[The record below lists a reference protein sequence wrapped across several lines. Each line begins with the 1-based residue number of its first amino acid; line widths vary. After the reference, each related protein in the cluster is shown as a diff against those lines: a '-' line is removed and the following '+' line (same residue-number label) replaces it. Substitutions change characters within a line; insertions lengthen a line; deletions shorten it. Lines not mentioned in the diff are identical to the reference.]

1 MIRIVFLVI
10 MLCLTSFQIRVGF
23 AANNGLC
30 DDVNNDGIIEDVVS
44 GGTYKCFVD
53 MDGAQVVFHELYIC
67 ETAPALATYQDN
79 CSEIFSSSSGE
90 TVTFAPDEQTN
101 LPLNKTLSLAPG
113 TYQHFVIKIGPLIKD
128 KMLVQ
133 FTTTKEGR
141 DSTKTGTWCWT
152 TNTEYVKSN
161 RVVANSP
168 IECGSSQPSGSAVGW
183 AYQYAS
189 YLCSGGSLTTSRTM
203 THSVTGKTQSNYVV
217 DLNNNLFSYSTSTCP
232 SNASSF
238 SDYAPRMIVFQPLG
252 SPVDITPATT
262 TIEIS
267 MGIKGYGRVQ
277 MAQSANANCSRTND
291 CVIALRSK
299 APEFV
304 VTAR

>member
-1 MIRIVFLVI
+1 
-10 MLCLTSFQIRVGF
+10 
-23 AANNGLC
+23 
-30 DDVNNDGIIEDVVS
+30 
-44 GGTYKCFVD
+44 
-53 MDGAQVVFHELYIC
+53 
-67 ETAPALATYQDN
+67 
-79 CSEIFSSSSGE
+79 
-90 TVTFAPDEQTN
+90 
-101 LPLNKTLSLAPG
+101 
-113 TYQHFVIKIGPLIKD
+113 
-128 KMLVQ
+128 
-133 FTTTKEGR
+133 
-141 DSTKTGTWCWT
+141 
-152 TNTEYVKSN
+152 
-161 RVVANSP
+161 
-168 IECGSSQPSGSAVGW
+168 
-183 AYQYAS
+183 
-189 YLCSGGSLTTSRTM
+189 M

-277 MAQSANANCSRTND
+277 MAQSTNANCSRSND